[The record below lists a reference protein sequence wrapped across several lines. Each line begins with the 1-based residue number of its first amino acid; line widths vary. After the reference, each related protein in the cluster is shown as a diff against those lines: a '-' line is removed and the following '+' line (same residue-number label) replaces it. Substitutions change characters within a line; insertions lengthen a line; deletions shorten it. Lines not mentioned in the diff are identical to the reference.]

1 MVASGV
7 GQFSINV
14 KDNLDAFYGKLSK
27 SYKTMKELTD
37 RKNQLQIDSKQ
48 LDQLRDKA
56 QRIAAEIRELKQQ
69 KTEIRLG
76 MKGDEEISKLKNK
89 ISDATR
95 DINYLNAT
103 KLRIQSDPSAV
114 KNADK
119 ELENIDL
126 KLKSLKSQKLQFQ
139 AELKNADTTKEQLK
153 ELDKNIA
160 SLNRQKLEL
169 EAEIQPIR
177 TANVELHKT
186 EQEIDRINSKKVSID
201 FGDAGAKLDGLSN
214 KVFGLIKALGTM
226 GAGGVAT
233 VTGVLKEAVN
243 EASDLEQ
250 NLGGVQKIFGDE
262 ASKKV
267 VEDAKKAYKEA
278 GLSQNEYLE
287 QATSFSASLITEL
300 EKGQTKTIDNSSQK
314 EVLKKQKAD
323 IEKALKENNY
333 SSAELNLN
341 SETKYEYKT
350 NSKGKTTRKKVE
362 DTDKKN
368 QLKQYKK
375 NALDLKKQKDKI
387 DEQIANLPESTT
399 EQVGGMSKE
408 DAQKSAADYVKKAL
422 VDMSDNANTFG
433 TNIGEIQHAYEGIF
447 KNNYTMIDNLK
458 LGFKG
463 SQEGAIEAVNTYGN
477 LDEKITDIS
486 QVTGP
491 MMIETIHNAQKAM
504 SISGTTAKEAAET
517 YEGSLKMM
525 KGAWKNFLAD
535 GTTSDLEIALPI
547 YFDNLDKKLKDLT
560 PKLVSGLKKM
570 VKVLPPKLKPVFEDL
585 KKLLEESFDAVFGK
599 GFSKNFEDG
608 MKPFADFISGIFK
621 MFTKSTNGK
630 KLDLSG
636 LGSVIPDLLKLAI
649 GLKVASFAFKGIK
662 FTQDLGLKIPSF
674 KGIKGLSGIGKSAKE
689 MKNIGIND
697 LKSLGMKMLTIAGI
711 SANIYFAAKALEE
724 VQNVGDLGSLQPKMF
739 AIAEAVTGMG
749 VLVAAAGF
757 INEKK
762 PGLMISGLAT
772 VALIAGDIYLAA
784 LALEEVDNIKGNF
797 GSVQS
802 KIGQI
807 ALSITEIGLL
817 TGAVGFVM
825 DTGVGAAVLGS
836 GLLAILAIAGTIY
849 LTGQAV
855 ASISNLEID
864 KEKIKTNIEA
874 IKDTL
879 TLFSTLGFDGSPF
892 KKFGE
897 LLNSLMELGIVA
909 SVLGIG
915 KQLEELQDLE
925 LNKDTINTY
934 LGIIKEVIT
943 ELGEFGF
950 DGSIFDKF
958 GEFLNSFMEKGVVDN
973 ILNIGNDLSKL
984 QNLELDK
991 ENVTGS
997 IDIIKEVI
1005 SSISDN
1011 GEKKSL
1017 FSRIGD
1023 LIYGAGDSVDFRLAN
1038 AKFKEI
1044 KAIGDT
1050 LSQIQGLK
1058 LNKDVLVG
1066 KDGTGGTL
1074 GVIQSAIDSISNY
1087 ATDDIV
1093 NNLGGMAEAL
1103 ATITKEITKN
1113 YPPEYAD
1120 LGKLLATKMN
1130 EGFKSNLNFKK
1141 AVSDRMGEI
1150 NKTVS
1155 RGKGSELATGMN
1167 RGFESTLDIGKKIKK
1182 QINDALNDE
1191 KVKKQIQEA
1200 ISKEYKATVVIDV
1213 DKNSKAKKGNRAA
1226 GGLITAKNG
1235 ERLMDSPEKPLIN
1248 NGEYVIPKRI
1258 VDALGV
1264 TFFDKLRSGQI
1275 SRTFTGLGQKVSH
1288 TTSNVVNNIYN
1299 NTTNQNMNVYPGP
1312 RQDVMFIANRR
1323 MRV

>member
-7 GQFSINV
+7 GQYSMDV
-14 KDNLDAFYGKLSK
+14 KSNLKDFYGDLLKTKK
-27 SYKTMKELTD
+27 SLKELTD
-37 RKNQLQIDSKQ
+37 KKIRLQVDSTE
-48 LDQLRDKA
+48 LDQLRDKG
-56 QRIAAEIRELKQQ
+56 QRIAAQMRELRQQ
-69 KTEIRLG
+69 KTDIKLGNTDIRNTDL
-76 MKGDEEISKLKNK
+76 
-89 ISDATR
+89 A
-95 DINYLNAT
+95 
-103 KLRIQSDPSAV
+103 LRM
-114 KNADK
+114 
-119 ELENIDL
+119 IDR
-126 KLKSLKSQKLQFQ
+126 Q
-139 AELKNADTTKEQLK
+139 
-153 ELDKNIA
+153 IA
-160 SLNRQKLEL
+160 KLNRDKLDV
-169 EAEIQPIR
+169 EADIQPIR
-177 TANVELHKT
+177 TANAELYKVEK
-186 EQEIDRINSKKVSID
+186 EIDRINSQKVSID

-214 KVFGLIKALGTM
+214 KVFGLVKALGTM
-226 GAGGVAT
+226 GAGGVAA
-233 VTGVLKEAVN
+233 VTGALKEAVN

-278 GLSQNEYLE
+278 GVSQNEYLE
-287 QATSFSASLITEL
+287 QATSFSASLISQL
-300 EKGQTKTIDNSSQK
+300 EKGQTKTVDSSDQK
-314 EVLKKQKAD
+314 AALKKQKAD

-333 SSAELNLN
+333 SSTELNIN

-399 EQVGGMSKE
+399 EQVGGMSKSE
-408 DAQKSAADYVKKAL
+408 AQKSAAEYVKMAV

-504 SISGTTAKEAAET
+504 KISGTTAKEAAET
-517 YEGSLKMM
+517 YEGSMKMM
-525 KGAWKNFLAD
+525 KASWKDFLATGD
-535 GTTSDLEIALPI
+535 TSGLEISLPI
-547 YFDNLDKKLKDLT
+547 YLDNLDKKLKELT
-560 PKLVSGLKKM
+560 PVLIKGLKKL
-570 VKVLPPKLKPVFEDL
+570 VKELPPRIKPVMEDL

-608 MKPFADFISGIFK
+608 MKLFTDMISGIFK
-621 MFTKSTNGK
+621 MITKSTGGK
-630 KLDLSG
+630 KPDLSA
-636 LGSVIPDLLKLAI
+636 LGSLIPNLLKLGL
-649 GLKVASFAFKGIK
+649 GLKGAAILFKGIK
-662 FTQDLGLKIPSF
+662 FGQDLGLKIPSF
-674 KGIKGLSGIGKSAKE
+674 KGIKGLAGVGKSAKE
-689 MKNIGIND
+689 MKNIGVND

-711 SANIYFAAKALEE
+711 SANIYLAAKALEE
-724 VQNVGDLGSLQPKMF
+724 VQNVGDLGSLQPKML

-784 LALEEVDNIKGNF
+784 LALEEVDNINGDF
-797 GSVQS
+797 GAVQA

-807 ALSITEIGLL
+807 ALCITEIGVL
-817 TGAVGFVM
+817 GAAVGALM
-825 DTGVGAAVLGS
+825 DTGVGAAVLSS
-836 GLLAILAIAGTIY
+836 GLLAILAIAGTLY

-864 KEKIKTNIEA
+864 SEKISTNIDA
-874 IKDTL
+874 IKETITAL
-879 TLFSTLGFDGSPF
+879 GTLGFDSSVF
-892 KKFGE
+892 DALGE
-897 LLNSLMELGIVA
+897 LLNSLISLGIMASVVGIGHEIEELQSIVLVPETIGTNIGAIKTTLTMLNELGFEGSVFEQLGELINSFIKLGIVGNI
-909 SVLGIG
+909 VNIG
-915 KQLEELQDLE
+915 GQLSKLQG
-925 LNKDTINTY
+925 LNLDKGKVTGTIKT
-934 LGIIKEVIT
+934 IKEVINQVS
-943 ELGEFGF
+943 GGD
-950 DGSIFDKF
+950 DG
-958 GEFLNSFMEKGVVDN
+958 G
-973 ILNIGNDLSKL
+973 
-984 QNLELDK
+984 
-991 ENVTGS
+991 
-997 IDIIKEVI
+997 
-1005 SSISDN
+1005 
-1011 GEKKSL
+1011 L
-1017 FSRIGD
+1017 FSKIGKLLD
-1023 LIYGAGDSVDFRLAN
+1023 GALDADDFNQAN
-1038 AKFKEI
+1038 EKFR
-1044 KAIGDT
+1044 AINA
-1050 LSQIQGLK
+1050 I
-1058 LNKDVLVG
+1058 
-1066 KDGTGGTL
+1066 GGTL
-1074 GVIQSAIDSISNY
+1074 QELQKKPLDKKAINTNITILKDAIDSISNF

-1103 ATITKEITKN
+1103 ATITEEITKN

-1141 AVSDRMGEI
+1141 AVSERVKEI
-1150 NKTVS
+1150 NKDTV
-1155 RGKGSELATGMN
+1155 RGKGSELATSMN
-1167 RGFESTLDIGKKIKK
+1167 NGFESTLDIGKKIKK
-1182 QINDALNDE
+1182 QVNDALNDE

-1226 GGLITAKNG
+1226 GGLVTAKNG
-1235 ERLMDSPEKPLIN
+1235 ERLIDSPEKPLIN

-1264 TFFDKLRSGQI
+1264 KFFDNLRSGQI
-1275 SRTFTGLGQKVSH
+1275 SRTFAGLGQKVSH

-1323 MRV
+1323 IRV